1 MYLKTWSP
9 SGWNLGNEPYVTVVK
24 AGSRG
29 LRGNDLS
36 EFIKRA
42 GDEAACRFTEIDP
55 KPGEHYL
62 HILAMGCTEMI
73 SPNRNGDGWKQAILL
88 QSHPTFVKYGHW
100 HRNHKISE
108 DDGIYGKVRASWYNH
123 KMGRVELIAGLFET
137 QKAAFAYHNKRGRV
151 ADKELT
157 ILGRGQDLPTSMSG
171 LVPYDTCFKAGT
183 LVETETGMRPIEQ
196 IRKGDLVRTH
206 TGALKSVTRVLVR
219 AYAGTFVDMT
229 VMGVPETITSTAEH
243 PFLAVKKAALRSCHG
258 SVRNRNGKQ
267 TKRRHSFRGDSS
279 TCVGC
284 KKPAQLQR
292 DWEAAQD
299 IRVGDYLTC
308 PMVQPGQFKYGQAK
322 SYLLGL
328 YIGDGS
334 IIKRTRTRAKLV
346 EDVADGVQI
355 SLGNDHPEI
364 LQLARQRVEEASLD
378 HYQDYSEGDKA
389 SRSLHVRDTDFGTD
403 AQFLVGVYSGS
414 KILNEEVFSFCKE
427 DRLALLA
434 GWVDSD
440 GCADHL
446 HRTGTIRITTVNR
459 TLAEQCKRLVNG
471 LGYNA
476 SVVAIAVSEQAFG
489 GSEVCYHVSC
499 GRDLWAAIA
508 LLSAK
513 TKGLNFGRST
523 SAAVSVDSYT
533 HMLVQE
539 VRHYYDECDVFNLSV
554 KDDESYIV
562 HGVAVHNCSG
572 CGHKAKGRD
581 NYCKL
586 ECKYGGL
593 YHNIGRVFEDGHHLH
608 ADNPNT
614 KFIDISGIF
623 DEDTLRPDLQADR
636 IAYVMGQLKTASAV
650 ILDRQTPPMV
660 PLEMF
665 EGSYWGMKQAKALQ
679 EMVEYEKEP
688 GISYR
693 GSALPPNHPVGL
705 KNPETHAMLGDLAKQ
720 GICLSLRDFA
730 AVLGLPPE
738 AVDSAA
744 LSAKTALRKLSKH
757 YTLDEMLNNN
767 PFRFANCG
775 MDLSREALFS
785 IAPEAVR
792 KRAWLDVGLE
802 NEPQNQAVESD
813 GGEALADLH
822 ALYRL
827 GFGASLEKSP
837 KLGLHFSTL
846 ARQNLSQ

>member
-1 MYLKTWSP
+1 MSMWKTFSP
-9 SGWNLGNEPYVTVVK
+9 SDWAQLEEPATVIK

-36 EFIKRA
+36 AFIKRA
-42 GDEAACRFTEIDP
+42 GDEAASRFAALEKHPGERYIHQVAMGATEI
-55 KPGEHYL
+55 
-62 HILAMGCTEMI
+62 I
-73 SPNRNGDGWKQAILL
+73 SPNRNADGWKQAILIAC
-88 QSHPTFVKYGHW
+88 HPTFVKFAHW
-100 HRNHKISE
+100 YRNHQL
-108 DDGIYGKVRASWYNH
+108 DRPFYGKVRDSWYNH
-123 KMGRVELIAGLFET
+123 KMGRVELLTGLFAT
-137 QKAAFAYHNKRGRV
+137 KQAAEAYNPKRAQV
-151 ADKELT
+151 ADKELMM
-157 ILGRGQDLPTSMSG
+157 LEMGRDVPVSMSG

-206 TGALKSVTRVLVR
+206 TGAMKPVTRVLTR

-243 PFLAVKKAALRSCHG
+243 PFLAVKKASLRSCYG

-267 TKRRHSFRGDSS
+267 AKRRHSFRNNST

-284 KKPAQLQR
+284 KKPLQLQR

-308 PMVQPGQFKYGQAK
+308 PMVQPGQFEYGQAK

-334 IIKRTRTRAKLV
+334 LIKKTRTRAKLV

-355 SLGNDHPEI
+355 SLGNDHPET

-378 HYQDYSEGDKA
+378 HCRDYPEKDKA
-389 SRSLHVRDTDFGTD
+389 ARVLCVRDTDFGTD
-403 AQFLVGVYSGS
+403 AQFLVGMYSDG

-446 HRTGTIRITTVNR
+446 HRAGTIRITTVNR

-476 SVVAIAVSEQAFG
+476 SIVVVPTSKQSFAS
-489 GSEVCYHVSC
+489 SEVCYHVSC
-499 GRDLWAAIA
+499 GRDLWAA
-508 LLSAK
+508 LSSLSTK

-523 SAAVSVDSYT
+523 SATVAVDSYT

-554 KDDESYIV
+554 EDDESYIV

-572 CGHKAKGRD
+572 CNHKAKGRE
-581 NYCKL
+581 NYCRGDV
-586 ECKYGGL
+586 CKYGGL
-593 YHNIGRVFEDGHHLH
+593 YHNAGRVFEDGHHLH
-608 ADNPNT
+608 ADNPYT
-614 KFIDISGIF
+614 KFIDMSAIIN
-623 DEDTLRPDLQADR
+623 EDTLQPDWQADR
-636 IAYVMGQLKTASAV
+636 VAYVLGEMKSASAQV
-650 ILDRQTPPMV
+650 LDRLGPQTV
-660 PLEMF
+660 PLDMY
-665 EGSYWGMKQAKALQ
+665 EGSQWATKQAKTLQ
-679 EMVEYEKEP
+679 QLIEHEKQP
-688 GISYR
+688 GFTYH
-693 GSALPPNHPVGL
+693 GSALPQNHPVGL
-705 KNPETHAMLGDLAKQ
+705 KSASTQALLQQLAKQ
-720 GICLSLRDFA
+720 GVCLSLRDFGTLCEA
-730 AVLGLPPE
+730 SPE
-738 AVDSAA
+738 TIDSAG
-744 LSAKTALRKLSKH
+744 LSAKTAFHRLSRD
-757 YTLDEMLNNN
+757 YALDELLNNN
-767 PFRFANCG
+767 LFKFAHCG
-775 MDLSREALFS
+775 CELPREALFS
-785 IAPEAVR
+785 IAPNAVR
-792 KRAWLDVGLE
+792 KRAWLNVGSE
-802 NEPQNQAVESD
+802 NAQQNQPVESES
-813 GGEALADLH
+813 GEALADLH

-827 GFGASLEKSP
+827 GFAASLEKTP
-837 KLGLHFSTL
+837 ELGLHLSTL